1 LSDKDM
7 AQFREYEKSMKLYP
21 PGGLWTIYRDDPMN
35 IAFNPFL
42 PAFLLDL
49 IRPTKTTLCE
59 LSCPPKA
66 GVTSSN
72 LVGRAIKSMTYGNSA
87 ICRMKKV

>member
-1 LSDKDM
+1 
-7 AQFREYEKSMKLYP
+7 
-21 PGGLWTIYRDDPMN
+21 MN
-35 IAFNPFL
+35 IACNPFF
-42 PAFLLDL
+42 PAILLDL
-49 IRPTKTTLCE
+49 VRLTKTTLRE